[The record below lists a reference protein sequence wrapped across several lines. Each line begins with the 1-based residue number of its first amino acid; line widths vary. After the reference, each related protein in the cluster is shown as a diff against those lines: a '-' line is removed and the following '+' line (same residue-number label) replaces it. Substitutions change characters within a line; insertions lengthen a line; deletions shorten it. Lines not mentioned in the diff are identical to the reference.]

1 MNNIYF
7 LLMMVMIIWGFNVSA
22 VKVLVMNI
30 DPILLTSVRIF
41 TAGIT
46 VLIICKFLKIFR
58 LPNKKE
64 LYMIIIISI
73 FNVVTHHMFVAIG
86 LNETSAV
93 NSGLI
98 LGMGPLLTMILA
110 LYFID
115 KKVVTMKI
123 IGFILGFVGI
133 VITTLSSSTRFTK
146 LSIGDFLVFL
156 GVLTQAISFIQ
167 ISKMDPKLDPRL
179 LTGYML
185 VFGSVLVFIFSFY
198 NTSNIG
204 QITKLFDWKLGLIFL
219 YSAVVATAC
228 GHMIYNFA
236 IKKVGPAE
244 SAIFINFNT
253 VFALLGAVL
262 FLKEQIT
269 IGHLIGLLFIVLG
282 VIIGSGGI
290 DFIKKRIP
298 SNHK

>member
-1 MNNIYF
+1 
-7 LLMMVMIIWGFNVSA
+7 MMVMIIWGFNVSA